1 MSIIT
6 TTIATSTR
14 MKKMAEYSN
23 FFCFFSDGSQLHT
36 VVRAD
41 NLFDACV
48 LLASH
53 NSIKD
58 NDHGSDLEKNFVD
71 WINSFSSQKSPFQ
84 WIESWSAILSFK
96 VPVDSACRVKP
107 WADMI
112 QSGGVFQF
120 DQDSLEGFC
129 YDRGQDTIED
139 LIPYMSNLLLIEN
152 GGMPMVFAD
161 EDCRRNV
168 RNNLEEFM
176 KGERLDHDQVEEEY
190 KKWTEAR
197 KQKIADTTINFKE
210 LAHLGLAGDM
220 KLKKKIGVK
229 VEDVVYLFVMK

>member
-6 TTIATSTR
+6 TTIATSIR
-14 MKKMAEYSN
+14 MKKMAKYSN

-36 VVRAD
+36 IVRAD
-41 NLFDACV
+41 NLFEACT

-58 NDHGSDLEKNFVD
+58 NDYGSDLEKNFVD
-71 WINSFSSQKSPFQ
+71 WINAFSHQTYSSA
-84 WIESWSAILSFK
+84 WIESWEKL
-96 VPVDSACRVKP
+96 VGEDSAYRVKP

-112 QSGGVFQF
+112 ESGGIFQY
-120 DQDSLEGFC
+120 DQDGWEGFC

-139 LIPYMSNLLLIEN
+139 LVPYMSSFLLIEN
-152 GGMPMVFAD
+152 GMPMVFAG

-168 RNNLEEFM
+168 RANLEEFM

-190 KKWTEAR
+190 KKWKEAKR
-197 KQKIADTTINFKE
+197 LKIADTTIPYKE
-210 LAHLGLAGDM
+210 LVHLDLEGNM
-220 KLKKKIGVK
+220 ESKKKIGVK
-229 VEDVVYLFVMK
+229 VEDIVYLFVMK